1 MFLAGLIFL
10 NQLQAETDKQR
21 LNDFIEDLKTIFS
34 FLGAMRSYFVS
45 AQTWVHTLLRIHSL
59 SPLSET
65 EALQKALISF
75 VLLSWTDSEVFQC
88 RRFAPSVR
96 SVLCKVPR
104 FKLQ

>member
-45 AQTWVHTLLRIHSL
+45 AQTWVHTLLRIHGL

-65 EALQKALISF
+65 EAFAKGSDKLCSSFMNRFRGLPMPPFCSIS
-75 VLLSWTDSEVFQC
+75 Q
-88 RRFAPSVR
+88 

-104 FKLQ
+104 FKLS